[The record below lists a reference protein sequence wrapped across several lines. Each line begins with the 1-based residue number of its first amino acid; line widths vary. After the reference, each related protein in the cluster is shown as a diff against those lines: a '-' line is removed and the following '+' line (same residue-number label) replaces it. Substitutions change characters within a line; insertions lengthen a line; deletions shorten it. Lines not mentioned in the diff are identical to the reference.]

1 MFLCAPP
8 FIRSFGSS
16 IAGPYEFTITIATIN
31 AGAGQ
36 YGYSDPAYGSIDV
49 HSDVVKAIVVTNP
62 SNSWQIQIK
71 SDAPITPATGAGS
84 HFNLYIVSGA
94 SSTGVY
100 LPDGGGVSDYF
111 GAYYV
116 ETKTT
121 SIDLNT
127 SGTAT
132 FILDYTAA

>member
-8 FIRSFGSS
+8 FIRSFGSN
-16 IAGPYEFTITIATIN
+16 IAGPYEFTITIATIS
-31 AGAGQ
+31 AGAGI
-36 YGYSDPAYGSIDV
+36 YGYSDPGYGSIDA
-49 HSDVVKAIVVTNP
+49 HSDVIKAILVTNP
-62 SNSWQIQIK
+62 TNEWNIRIK

-111 GAYYV
+111 GSYYR
-116 ETKTT
+116 EIKT
-121 SIDLNT
+121 SAIDLNT